1 MRKFTKFFMLLFAL
15 VGATVG
21 YAQSIAESPTPI
33 SGLTS
38 GYYVIKNVNPGNKP
52 ANYNNYIYCENTE
65 NGALKLTATAPS
77 EGVTNP
83 ATIDK
88 YLWYVDVKPTGAG
101 ENVTV
106 TISSVFQTGY
116 WPVAQTGDKS
126 LVVTNNPQVFDL
138 KTTNQT
144 LNGNTSAMTVDGN
157 TCLIGN
163 TTSYNDRWGNPQ
175 TYSYFHVN
183 VGNNIGSWHDA
194 NPQSLLYAQFYAATG
209 IAKKLTLNCTDSKL
223 NNTFTKVATFVS
235 YSPLSPAD
243 LLDFYTIQSVKNASE
258 ETVNEIT
265 ESGTYT
271 VNCTSHFPFELMT
284 FTNGEFANANFYT
297 MEIANGSRDVVY
309 EDGTGVTTLP
319 NTKGFNRKSLWAFE
333 QVSGTEANFKIY
345 NFAAGATAPMA
356 VNGTG
361 NNTAVDM
368 GTYDSG
374 DASTNQFT
382 LTTSDTGYA
391 FLHTKA
397 TTYLNASVSLV
408 DTNADA
414 DSNPDPNTGL
424 GLWNANGD
432 GSRFTFASV
441 NDMTAAAT
449 DLVGEGDPLYPTS
462 EGYIKVTDASDIL
475 WLSNYNKSEKTLENL
490 NTVLGRVSPSFNYS
504 DPYRLN
510 FNPSKVYQIISYN
523 DANCKGWTIYSN
535 TWCGPDGGN
544 DPCDVYGRKI
554 QIGDER
560 PIAETFVWFEAVDYG
575 YRIHHANTDYRFVEL
590 SAFNDGQT
598 PDMPVGTNTGG
609 VYYITPA
616 KGLANV
622 FALSN
627 YNTKNKWLNCGT
639 GDGNTIVR
647 AQAPADN
654 DGDLWLIK
662 EVSVIPVEIG
672 AAKWS
677 TLCLPVAVEVP
688 DDANLKVYT
697 VSGVDNAGVM
707 TLNEVPAGTIVAKKT
722 GLLLASTS
730 ENASDTYNFTVSTEA
745 GTSYN
750 NNNILMGTTAR
761 RIGFNI
767 GSVTDP
773 TAVTIPHYA
782 LAQNQK
788 DGVVA
793 FYPSTLNILPA
804 NKAYIKKADITTTT
818 GEGTSRA
825 LYMTGET
832 TGVNNAL
839 IQNGEAEE
847 YYDLNGRR
855 VLYPTTGIY
864 ATRSGKKVFIK

>member
-21 YAQSIAESPTPI
+21 NAQSLAENPTPI
-33 SGLTS
+33 SELTS
-38 GYYVIKNVNPGNKP
+38 GFYVIKNVNSRKP
-52 ANYNNYIYCENTE
+52 LNYIYCANTV
-65 NGALKLTATAPS
+65 NGALKHTATVPS
-77 EGVTNP
+77 EGVTDP

-88 YLWYVDVKPTGAG
+88 YLWYVDVKTTG

-106 TISSVFQTGY
+106 TISSVTLAGY
-116 WPVAQTGDKS
+116 WPTAQWGNKS
-126 LVVTNNPQVFDL
+126 LVVTKNPQVFDL

-144 LNGNTSAMTVDGN
+144 LGGNTSAMTEDGN

-163 TTSYNDRWGNPQ
+163 TTSYNYGGEQ

-183 VGNNIGSWHDA
+183 DNNIGSWHDA
-194 NPQSLLYAQFYAATG
+194 NPGSLLYAQFYAATG
-209 IAKKLTLNCTDSKL
+209 FANKVTLNYKDGER
-223 NNTFTKVATFVS
+223 NTFTKETTFM
-235 YSPLSPAD
+235 YNSPLSLDD
-243 LLDFYTIQSVKNASE
+243 LRLDFYTINNVKNESD

-271 VNCTSHFPFELMT
+271 VNCTSNFPFELMT
-284 FTNGEFANANFYT
+284 ITDGAFANANFYT
-297 MEIANGSRDVVY
+297 MLIANGSRDVVY
-309 EDGTGVTTLP
+309 EGGTGVTTIS
-319 NTKGFNRKSLWAFE
+319 NTKGFNKKSLWAFE

-345 NFAAGATAPMA
+345 NLAAGATVPMA

-361 NNTAVDM
+361 GGTSVGM
-368 GTYDSG
+368 GTYDG
-374 DASTNQFT
+374 GNASTDQFT

-408 DTNADA
+408 DTDA
-414 DSNPDPNTGL
+414 DGNLNPNTGL
-424 GLWNANGD
+424 GLWGANGD
-432 GSRFTFASV
+432 GSRFFFASV
-441 NDMTAAAT
+441 DDMTAAAT
-449 DLVGEGDPLYPTS
+449 EMVGIEDQEYPTT
-462 EGYIKVTDASDIL
+462 EGYISVYTGAQDAYYL
-475 WLSNYNKSEKTLENL
+475 YQYNNQKTFAKLNAALE
-490 NTVLGRVSPSFNYS
+490 GVSGSFDYKN
-504 DPYRLN
+504 PYGYD

-523 DANCKGWTIYSN
+523 DANCQGWTIYSN
-535 TWCGPDGGN
+535 TWCGPNGGN
-544 DPCDVYGRKI
+544 DQYDDRKI
-554 QIGDER
+554 LIGADR
-560 PIAETFVWFEAVDYG
+560 PIAETFVWFEAVDHG
-575 YRIHHANTDYRFVEL
+575 YRIHHANSDYRFVQL
-590 SAFNDGQT
+590 SAFEDMAT
-598 PDMPVGTNTGG
+598 PDMPVATNAGG
-609 VYYITPA
+609 VYVITPA
-616 KGLANV
+616 RTIANV

-627 YNTKNKWLNCGT
+627 YNTENKWLHCGT
-639 GDGNTIVR
+639 GDGNTMVR

-662 EVSVIPVEIG
+662 EVSKIPVTIG

-677 TLCLPVAVEVP
+677 TLCLPVAVTVP

-697 VSGVDNAGVM
+697 VSGVDNGTGVM
-707 TLNEVPAGTIVAKKT
+707 TLNVVEPGTVVAKKT

-730 ENASDTYNFTVSTEA
+730 ENGGTYDFTVSTEA
-745 GTSYN
+745 GTSYGD
-750 NNNILMGTTAR
+750 NILMGTTAR
-761 RIGFNI
+761 RFGFNT
-767 GSVTDP
+767 GSAAAPAD
-773 TAVTIPHYA
+773 VTIPHYA
-782 LAQNQK
+782 LAQQ

-804 NKAYIKKADITTTT
+804 NKAYIKKADITTSGGDTN
-818 GEGTSRA
+818 RA

-832 TGVNNAL
+832 TGMNNTL

>member
-21 YAQSIAESPTPI
+21 NAQTIAIAESPTKI
-33 SGLTS
+33 SELTS
-38 GYYVIKNVNPGNKP
+38 GFYVIKNVNGRKP
-52 ANYNNYIYCENTE
+52 KAIYVYCENTTD
-65 NGALKLTATAPS
+65 GALKLTTTTPTADVQDP
-77 EGVTNP
+77 
-83 ATIDK
+83 TIDK
-88 YLWYVDVKPTGAG
+88 YLWYVDVKTTG
-101 ENVTV
+101 ENVTL
-106 TISSVFQTGY
+106 TISSVTRAGY
-116 WPVAQTGDKS
+116 WPTAQTGDKS
-126 LVVTNNPQVFDL
+126 LVVTKSPQVFDL
-138 KTTNQT
+138 KTTNQP
-144 LNGNTSAMTVDGN
+144 LNGNTSEMTADMIENGT

-163 TTSYNDRWGNPQ
+163 TTEYKNNGTQ
-175 TYSYFHVN
+175 TYSYFHIN
-183 VGNNIGSWHDA
+183 GDNKIGSWHDA
-194 NPQSLLYAQFYAATG
+194 NPGSLLYAQFYAATG
-209 IAKKLTLNCTDSKL
+209 FAKTVTLNYTDSKL
-223 NNTFTKVATFVS
+223 NNTFTKVATFLAS
-235 YSPLSPAD
+235 STPTLEE
-243 LLDFYTIQSVKNASE
+243 LTGLDFYTINSVKNESN

-271 VNCTSHFPFELMT
+271 VDCTSNFPFEVMT
-284 FTNGEFANANFYT
+284 FTNDGAFANANFYT
-297 MEIANGSRDVVY
+297 MQIFQGSRDVVY
-309 EDGTGVTTLP
+309 EEGTGVTTIS
-319 NTKGFNRKSLWAFE
+319 NTKGFNKKSLWAFE
-333 QVSGTEANFKIY
+333 QVSGTEASFKIY
-345 NFAAGATAPMA
+345 NLATGATVPMA
-356 VNGTG
+356 VNSTGDGTSVG
-361 NNTAVDM
+361 I
-368 GTYDSG
+368 GTYESG
-374 DASTNQFT
+374 ALSTDQFT
-382 LTTSDTGYA
+382 LTTSDTDYA

-397 TTYLNASVSLV
+397 TTYLNASVTLV
-408 DTNADA
+408 DTNKDGNRDA
-414 DSNPDPNTGL
+414 NTGL

-449 DLVGEGDPLYPTS
+449 DLIGDEDPLYPTS

-475 WLSNYNKSEKTLENL
+475 WLSNYNNDKTFAKL
-490 NTVLGRVSPSFNYS
+490 NTALDRVSASFNYS

-535 TWCGPDGGN
+535 TWCGPNGGN
-544 DPCDVYGRKI
+544 DEYDDRKI
-554 QIGDER
+554 LIGADR
-560 PIAETFVWFEAVDYG
+560 PIAETFVWFEAVDHG
-575 YRIHHANTDYRFVEL
+575 YRIHHANSDYRFVEL
-590 SAFNDGQT
+590 SAFDDGRT
-598 PDMPVGTNTGG
+598 PYMPVATNAGG

-627 YNTKNKWLNCGT
+627 YNTENKWLNCGT

-647 AQAPADN
+647 TQAPADN

-662 EVSVIPVEIG
+662 EVSVIPVTIG

-677 TLCLPVAVEVP
+677 TLCLPVAVTVP
-688 DDANLKVYT
+688 NDESLKVYT
-697 VSGVDNAGVM
+697 VSGVDNGTGVM
-707 TLNEVPAGTIVAKKT
+707 TLDEVPAGTVVAKKT

-730 ENASDTYNFTVSTEA
+730 ENGGTYDFTVSTEA
-745 GTSYN
+745 GTPY

-761 RIGFNI
+761 RFGFNT
-767 GSVTDP
+767 GNAATPAD
-773 TAVTIPHYA
+773 VTIPHYA